1 MKKRGHS
8 MSKLRAL
15 TVVVGVA
22 AGVLLA
28 ASGSWAQDTLT
39 AKLHA
44 TGMALVT
51 RGDDGLAMIELSAH
65 GPAWKHVSQEV
76 ATADSSD
83 LPNGAGKRFVG
94 VLPIPDTDG
103 GAIEYTETVTAL
115 PQGLQIEYDLTMSGV
130 MRLNGLQVSVYLP
143 VPRYGGQEV
152 TISTPHGE
160 PDITGF
166 PATEEEGNF
175 RGWQGQGAKV
185 EVAKD
190 TEDAVTIEL
199 RAATDIL
206 IQDLRA
212 WDQPLFEIRFP
223 AIMEDQ
229 GRAMSADDRFHLDFT
244 VTFAAPVETQG
255 P

>member
-1 MKKRGHS
+1 
-8 MSKLRAL
+8 MSKSRAL
-15 TVVVGVA
+15 TVVVSVA
-22 AGVLLA
+22 AGALLA

-39 AKLHA
+39 AKLYS
-44 TGMALVT
+44 TGMALVS

-65 GPAWKHVSQEV
+65 GPAWQHASQKA

-83 LPNGAGKRFVG
+83 LPNEAGKRFVG
-94 VLPIPDTDG
+94 TLPIPNTDG
-103 GAIEYTETVTAL
+103 GVIEYTETVRAL
-115 PQGLQIEYDLTMSGV
+115 PQGLQIEYDLTMAGA

-152 TISTPHGE
+152 AISRPQGE
-160 PDITGF
+160 PEITSF

-175 RGWQGQGAKV
+175 RGWSGSGAKV
-185 EVAKD
+185 EVAKGTD
-190 TEDAVTIEL
+190 DAVTIEL
-199 RAATDIL
+199 RAATDVM
-206 IQDLRA
+206 IQDLRQ

-229 GRAMSADDRFHLDFT
+229 GREMSADDRFHLDFT
-244 VTFAAPVETQG
+244 VTFAAPVETEG